1 MEEAERLCDRLGI
14 LSEGKLVA
22 AGTLYELL
30 SGLEFAEII
39 EVRGLP
45 GGIDLAGMQALGG
58 VSRIERGDG
67 VVRLYVKRATDYL
80 WPLQKIIN
88 RSDQDVRLKIAPLS
102 LENLFLHLTGLE
114 LRD

>member
-1 MEEAERLCDRLGI
+1 M
-14 LSEGKLVA
+14 
-22 AGTLYELL
+22 
-30 SGLEFAEII
+30 
-39 EVRGLP
+39 RGLP
-45 GGIDLAGMQALGG
+45 AGVDLAGMQALGG

-88 RSDQDVRLKIAPLS
+88 RSDQNVRIKIAPLS
-102 LENLFLHLTGLE
+102 LENLFLHLTGRE